1 MTHFN
6 NQLSYE
12 LWDKVFNEND
22 VNICFSNFLDTYLK
36 LFNTCFPI
44 LKTQGKHD
52 SKTWLTKRIKISCCN
67 KRKLF
72 KLQRDINDPTL
83 TSYYKAYCKTL
94 TKVIKLAKQ
103 KYYNNLISCSSN
115 KNKTIWNGINSSTN
129 KNPSKQN
136 ITSICVEGKST
147 HDGKTIANSF
157 NKHFVSIARDML
169 STVLKANLSNNHTDA
184 LQYLTRPYNQPYP
197 QINIKYVTTKELEKI
212 TKTLKIKKSYGYDEI
227 TTKVLSS
234 SIYYISSPLTYII
247 NRMLSTGIFPTR
259 LKFAEV

>member
-36 LFNTCFPI
+36 LFNTCIPL

-52 SKTWLTKRIKISCCN
+52 SKTWLTKGIKISCCN

-115 KNKTIWNGINSSTN
+115 KNKTIWNVINSSTN
-129 KNPSKQN
+129 KNPSNQN
-136 ITSICVEGKST
+136 ITSISVEGKST

-169 STVLKANLSNNHTDA
+169 STDLKANMSNNHTDA

-212 TKTLKIKKSYGYDEI
+212 TKTLKIKKI
-227 TTKVLSS
+227 LW
-234 SIYYISSPLTYII
+234 I
-247 NRMLSTGIFPTR
+247 R
-259 LKFAEV
+259 